1 MASGYLYA
9 FFSSLL
15 EKFRPS
21 PLAALLLFLHFLQ
34 RIVPSAY
41 CTITRRRHAPR
52 CSKVPFPPSPLGF
65 LPRLPAPRSEQ
76 PMTRKPSLPCARAE
90 HTAPGGR
97 RRKRSAELWMWIEQI
112 WSRDGDW
119 REGERRILRK
129 RMHVCT
135 VSTHRAGAKRCQN
148 LQGVGGAA
156 LHELL

>member
-1 MASGYLYA
+1 MYCSFRILHDYEAPPRPEVLKGALPSFATRVAS
-9 FFSSLL
+9 S
-15 EKFRPS
+15 
-21 PLAALLLFLHFLQ
+21 
-34 RIVPSAY
+34 
-41 CTITRRRHAPR
+41 
-52 CSKVPFPPSPLGF
+52 

-76 PMTRKPSLPCARAE
+76 PMTRKPSSPCARAE

-148 LQGVGGAA
+148 LQDVGGAA
-156 LHELL
+156 FTSSFEKVPLWAWWLHGGIRTPMNVECVQLVYYS